1 MKFSIFRIFFGV
13 SIFLAVASTAVTL
26 LFKNFNETN
35 VKNQEILKPEIL
47 EIVALGRLEPKGE
60 IISVAG
66 PLGERI
72 ARLEVTEGDFVKAG
86 RILAYLESYEA
97 QQRSRNLAA
106 SQVVEIKQRMQT
118 DIKIRRSEIDLAQTQ
133 MTQIDKPQL
142 LQIQSQQAVVQR
154 LTAELL
160 QAKKIRNRFEYL
172 SNQGAI
178 SQQDFDTKQ
187 LALKQAQENL
197 NQAQATLVQLIKARD
212 ADIKNAQM
220 NVQRTQDALAQV
232 YSYSGLQSAIE
243 NLALTEAR
251 LKQTMIRAPQNGQ
264 ILKIFARPGEAIDN
278 QGIVT
283 LGDTRQMY
291 AVAEVYETDINQ
303 VKPEQKAIITS
314 PAFAKPLTGKVVQL
328 GKLVFKNNIIGDD
341 PTADTD
347 TRVVEVKIRLDD
359 SKLVSGLTNL
369 QVKVAIQ
376 VNSLGDRDSA
386 S

>member
-341 PTADTD
+341 QTADTD